1 MTKDL
6 KAIGRRVNGLRRD
19 EGLTQDELG
28 KAIGK
33 GRGVIAGIETGN
45 DQGGIDTMEALADHY
60 QVSVDWLLGREG
72 LGLPP
77 VRKIVDVPRLSD
89 ADVERIADAVI
100 RKLRGVFMKIG
111 AGK

>member
-45 DQGGIDTMEALADHY
+45 DQGGIATRT
-60 QVSVDWLLGREG
+60 W
-72 LGLPP
+72 
-77 VRKIVDVPRLSD
+77 IT
-89 ADVERIADAVI
+89 
-100 RKLRGVFMKIG
+100 
-111 AGK
+111 